1 MFGCASATKHILNF
15 LDFSIQK
22 FERKFEID
30 NMLLAD
36 VSQIAPEWTE

>member
-1 MFGCASATKHILNF
+1 MCGCASATKHISRF
-15 LDFSIQK
+15 LGFLIEM

>member
-1 MFGCASATKHILNF
+1 MCGCASATKHISSF
-15 LDFSIQK
+15 LGFSIQK

-36 VSQIAPEWTE
+36 VSQIAPE